1 MKIKNIILLLLLLI
15 NYSIGKAQCSFS
27 YSKDICGERDASYS
41 AIELWGG
48 DFIVGSSGGCGAN
61 PDLTVLTR
69 LNCKGETVWYK
80 SYPENNAFG
89 GVVSILQLDS
99 ETVLVSSYGVAA
111 RIFKV
116 NINTGELIADMH
128 KFVPNN
134 TFFDF
139 IGGSDIIIHD
149 QYIYCT
155 LRNVLS
161 DSNHKYFV
169 VKITLSK
176 LELCWIKTINLNNL
190 DPLHIVVP
198 FSTFTLKNQ
207 IGVIGYIGNDER
219 IFIQSIDTAG
229 NLIDTQFPFDNLS
242 GNKEKPKLISWTS
255 QSKYTGNICVS
266 FFVKSSS
273 TINYIGVIDTSG
285 LLLKYLQYD
294 DVKNITETKDGGYA
308 VCGRNDLIRKLD
320 SNFQTVYDIKSKWP
334 GSWYFTIGEAH
345 DGGLFATGMANI
357 FATDGD
363 MAFIKAEPHGGINS
377 VQEVQDIT
385 AQIQTTPNPATTQVH
400 IESPIKIESYTLNN
414 TSGTQVQSG
423 MLENDN
429 NIDISQLPQGIY
441 FLQLQLVNGQRVV
454 KKLVRSY

>member
-1 MKIKNIILLLLLLI
+1 MKFSIIILLLSLLI
-15 NYSIGKAQCSFS
+15 NYGVGKAQCSFS

-41 AIELWGG
+41 AIELWNG
-48 DFIVGSSGGCGAN
+48 DFIVGGSGGCGAN

-89 GVVSILQLDS
+89 GVVSILQIDS
-99 ETVLVSSYGVAA
+99 EEVLISSYGVAA

-116 NINTGELIADMH
+116 NINTGELIADMY

-134 TFFDF
+134 PVFDYV
-139 IGGSDIIIHD
+139 GGSDIIIHD

-155 LRNVLS
+155 LRNVLP

-169 VKITLSK
+169 VKIKLSS
-176 LELCWIKTINLNNL
+176 LDLCWIKTINFSNLNQI
-190 DPLHIVVP
+190 HIVVP
-198 FSTFTLKNQ
+198 FSTFNLKNEL
-207 IGVIGYIGNDER
+207 GVIGYIGNDER
-219 IFIQSIDTAG
+219 IFIQRIDTAG
-229 NLIDTQFPFDNLS
+229 NLINTQYPFDSLS
-242 GNKEKPKLISWTS
+242 VNKEKPQSISWTS
-255 QSKYTGNICVS
+255 QSKYTSNICAS

-285 LLLKYLQYD
+285 LQLRYEQYD
-294 DVKNITETKDGGYA
+294 DVKNFIETKGGGYA

-334 GSWYFTIGEAH
+334 GSWYFTIGEAQ
-345 DGGLFATGMANI
+345 DGGLFTTGMAGI

-377 VQEVQDIT
+377 VQEVQDLA
-385 AQIQTTPNPATTQVH
+385 AQIQTSPNPATTQVH
-400 IESPIKIESYTLNN
+400 ITSPVKLESYTINN

-423 MLENDN
+423 VLENDN
-429 NIDISQLPQGIY
+429 NIDISQLPQGLY
-441 FLQLQLVNGQRVV
+441 FLQLQLENGQRVT